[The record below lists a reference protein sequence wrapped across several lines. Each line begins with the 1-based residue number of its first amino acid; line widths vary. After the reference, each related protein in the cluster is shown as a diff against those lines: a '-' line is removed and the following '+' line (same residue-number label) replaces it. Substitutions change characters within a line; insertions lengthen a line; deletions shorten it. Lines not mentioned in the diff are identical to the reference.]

1 LPNSINLM
9 LGLIFGSI
17 GVGYFIYGKNTA
29 NVVCR
34 YTGIAL
40 IGYPYFIENTWAI
53 LMVGVGLMMLPRF
66 VDL

>member
-1 LPNSINLM
+1 

-17 GVGYFIYGKNTA
+17 GVGYFIYGKNKA
-29 NVVCR
+29 NLVYR

-40 IGYPYFIENTWAI
+40 IGYPYFIDNTWAI

-66 VDL
+66 VEL

>member
-1 LPNSINLM
+1 LPNSTTLI

-17 GVGYFIYGKNTA
+17 GVGYFIYGKNKA
-29 NVVCR
+29 NLVYR

-40 IGYPYFIENTWAI
+40 IGYPYFIDNTWAI

-66 VDL
+66 VEL